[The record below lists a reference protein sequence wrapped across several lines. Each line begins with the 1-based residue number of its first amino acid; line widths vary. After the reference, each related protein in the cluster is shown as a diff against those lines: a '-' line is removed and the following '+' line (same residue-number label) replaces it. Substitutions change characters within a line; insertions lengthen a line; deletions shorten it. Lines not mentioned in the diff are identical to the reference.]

1 MSDGRRYSAAECQEF
16 FGVLVGRDYAVLLI
30 VLAGALAL
38 GLAAGVYVVPDG
50 WLPGD
55 GFAAHADPD
64 AAALAA
70 LRGQVEAQTDGTP
83 YEITD
88 EQPALLATVRDPDA
102 GACLDLLVVAPEG
115 KALVA
120 PLGRPYPC

>member
-1 MSDGRRYSAAECQEF
+1 MNYVGKLILLAVA
-16 FGVLVGRDYAVLLI
+16 GVLVIGV
-30 VLAGALAL
+30 G
-38 GLAAGVYVVPDG
+38 AGVYVVPDG

-70 LRGQVEAQTDGTP
+70 LRGQVEAQVGSMPGTP

-102 GACLDLLVVAPEG
+102 GACLDLLVVAPDG